1 MEKTKW
7 TMRVHGRRAAGAEG
21 TTTTTELIKLV
32 NIAIDAWPYS
42 KNRNGEAV
50 QHVEKWLGILQGKL
64 SSSTTLNRLNPDMLR
79 LYEESYRGVIRTY
92 VCIHDYQNLQKAIN
106 LLEDMRTQQEDDLS
120 YPTAHTV
127 NLVHTAWPIA
137 NHVRQANAEQ
147 DERILTQMVND
158 CEQQQK
164 NGLKNACYGPDSNTF
179 RQVIPAWTKSGCAD
193 MVAKHGSRIINRM
206 L

>member
-1 MEKTKW
+1 M
-7 TMRVHGRRAAGAEG
+7 V
-21 TTTTTELIKLV
+21 
-32 NIAIDAWPYS
+32 
-42 KNRNGEAV
+42 RNLTR
-50 QHVEKWLGILQGKL
+50 Q
-64 SSSTTLNRLNPDMLR
+64 TLNHLNPEMLR
-79 LYEESYRGVIRTY
+79 LYEENY
-92 VCIHDYQNLQKAIN
+92 CIHDYQNLQKAIN
-106 LLEDMRTQQEDDLS
+106 LLEDMRTQQEDDLP

-127 NLVHTAWPIA
+127 NLVLYGLA
-137 NHVRQANAEQ
+137 NCKPCQANAEQ
-147 DERILTQMVND
+147 AERILTQMVND

>member
-1 MEKTKW
+1 M
-7 TMRVHGRRAAGAEG
+7 V
-21 TTTTTELIKLV
+21 
-32 NIAIDAWPYS
+32 
-42 KNRNGEAV
+42 RNLTR
-50 QHVEKWLGILQGKL
+50 Q
-64 SSSTTLNRLNPDMLR
+64 TLNHLNPEMLR
-79 LYEESYRGVIRTY
+79 LYEENY
-92 VCIHDYQNLQKAIN
+92 CIHDYQNLQKAIN

-164 NGLKNACYGPDSNTF
+164 NGLKNACYGPDSKTHSD
-179 RQVIPAWTKSGCAD
+179 KSSRHGQRAVVQTWQQK
-193 MVAKHGSRIINRM
+193 MVVVSSIE
-206 L
+206 